1 MKFDQIYKY
10 EVSGDFSKYTV
21 INGSVSRING
31 PRSVSRINVPRSVSR
46 IRISSEEYFSLH
58 TFTRVSLS
66 PRSQLSS
73 MSSSSVLPS
82 CLTFLC
88 IHPNTGQTPFSV
100 YTQILVTHL
109 SLYTPKY
116 WSHTH
121 IGALAGGIVIIYT
134 NKLTF
139 IKTNHYC
146 LLVF

>member
-21 INGSVSRING
+21 INGPRSVSRING
-31 PRSVSRINVPRSVSR
+31 PRSVSRI
-46 IRISSEEYFSLH
+46 RISSEGYFSLH

-88 IHPNTGQTPFSV
+88 IHPNTGHTPFSV
-100 YTQILVTHL
+100 YTQILVTH
-109 SLYTPKY
+109 
-116 WSHTH
+116 TH
-121 IGALAGGIVIIYT
+121 WCSSRGHCYNIY
-134 NKLTF
+134 K
-139 IKTNHYC
+139 
-146 LLVF
+146 